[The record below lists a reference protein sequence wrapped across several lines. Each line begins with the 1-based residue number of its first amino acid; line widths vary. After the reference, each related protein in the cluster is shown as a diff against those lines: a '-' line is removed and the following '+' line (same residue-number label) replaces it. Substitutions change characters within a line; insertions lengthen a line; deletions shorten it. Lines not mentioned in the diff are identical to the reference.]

1 MTCPPI
7 QCILCSPGGRKED
20 PPRAEVRT
28 AQPTLFARV
37 DHGKQ
42 MTYKTDG
49 SVHHGGVKN
58 EDLTVQILNEK
69 QIYSETVEKRGGTK
83 CKEDAVAGD
92 KKISIKRKEGISN
105 GSFDWFNTSTYNDV
119 LGDTFDHFLS
129 NMKELRQ
136 MPESL
141 RSDEEFVLKIRDSF
155 NQLCEL
161 SLDSLTSAQV
171 IEILQ
176 RGLIE
181 HNAGFDL
188 VINDTKTSEL
198 YKFSAEQHPAVGYIQ
213 KGYSVVLKGNG
224 KSSRMVYFVDA
235 DGNVY
240 DCGLRIRVT
249 SNNGINAFLGTSK
262 ANRNSQVVI
271 KLQQDKVGKLLQE
284 VKAECVTY

>member
-1 MTCPPI
+1 
-7 QCILCSPGGRKED
+7 
-20 PPRAEVRT
+20 
-28 AQPTLFARV
+28 
-37 DHGKQ
+37 

-69 QIYSETVEKRGGTK
+69 KIYSETVEKRGGTK
-83 CKEDAVAGD
+83 VKEDAVAGTQ
-92 KKISIKRKEGISN
+92 KISIKRKEGITN
-105 GSFDWFNTSTYNDV
+105 GSFDWFNTSAYNDA
-119 LGDTFDHFLS
+119 LGDTFDHFIS

-161 SLDSLTSAQV
+161 ALDTLTSARIADILRFGF
-171 IEILQ
+171 IEA
-176 RGLIE
+176 
-181 HNAGFDL
+181 NKGFDV
-188 VINDTKTSEL
+188 VINDTKTSEI
-198 YKFSAEQHPAVGYIQ
+198 YVFDAGHHPAVDYIS
-213 KGYSVVLKGNG
+213 KGYSIVLKGNG

-240 DCGLRIRVT
+240 DCGLRLRVT

-271 KLQQDKVGKLLQE
+271 KLQQDKVANLLQQ
-284 VKAECVTY
+284 VNAQKVTY

>member
-1 MTCPPI
+1 
-7 QCILCSPGGRKED
+7 
-20 PPRAEVRT
+20 
-28 AQPTLFARV
+28 
-37 DHGKQ
+37 

-69 QIYSETVEKRGGTK
+69 KIYSETVEKRGGTK

-105 GSFDWFNTSTYNDV
+105 GSFDWFNTSAYNDV

-155 NQLCEL
+155 NALCEL

-198 YKFSAEQHPAVGYIQ
+198 YVFAAEQHPAVGYIQ
-213 KGYSVVLKGNG
+213 KGYNIVLKGNG

-235 DGNVY
+235 EGNVY
-240 DCGLRIRVT
+240 DCGLRLRVT

-284 VKAECVTY
+284 VNAHCDAY

>member
-1 MTCPPI
+1 
-7 QCILCSPGGRKED
+7 
-20 PPRAEVRT
+20 
-28 AQPTLFARV
+28 
-37 DHGKQ
+37 

-58 EDLTVQILNEK
+58 EDQTVLILNEK
-69 QIYSETVEKRGGTK
+69 KVYSETVEKRGGTK

-92 KKISIKRKEGISN
+92 QKISIKRKEGITN
-105 GSFDWFNTSTYNDV
+105 GSFDWFNTSAYNDA
-119 LGDTFDHFLS
+119 LGDTFTHFLS

-155 NQLCEL
+155 NALCEL
-161 SLDSLTSAQV
+161 ALDTLTSAQV
-171 IEILQ
+171 TDILR
-176 RGLIE
+176 RGLIDA
-181 HNAGFDL
+181 NSGFDV

-198 YKFSAEQHPAVGYIQ
+198 YKFSAGQHPAVDYIT
-213 KGYSVVLKGNG
+213 KGYSIVLKGNG

-240 DCGLRIRVT
+240 DCGLRLRVT

-271 KLQQDKVGKLLQE
+271 KLQQDKVRQLLQQIG
-284 VKAECVTY
+284 AEATSY

>member
-1 MTCPPI
+1 
-7 QCILCSPGGRKED
+7 
-20 PPRAEVRT
+20 
-28 AQPTLFARV
+28 
-37 DHGKQ
+37 

-69 QIYSETVEKRGGTK
+69 KIYSHPVEKRGGTK
-83 CKEDAVAGD
+83 VKEDAVAGYQR
-92 KKISIKRKEGISN
+92 ISIKRKEGITN
-105 GSFDWFNTSTYNDV
+105 GSFDWFNTSAYNDV

-141 RSDEEFVLKIRDSF
+141 RSDEEFVLKIRDGF
-155 NQLCEL
+155 NALCEL
-161 SLDSLTSAQV
+161 ALDSLTSAQV
-171 IEILQ
+171 TEILR
-176 RGLIE
+176 RGLIDA
-181 HNAGFDL
+181 NCGFDV

-198 YKFSAEQHPAVGYIQ
+198 YVFSADQHPAHDYIA
-213 KGYSVVLKGNG
+213 KGYSIVLKGNG

-235 DGNVY
+235 AGNVY
-240 DCGLRIRVT
+240 DCGLRLRVT

-271 KLQQDKVGKLLQE
+271 KLQQDKVKQLLQQIGTE
-284 VKAECVTY
+284 ATSY

>member
-1 MTCPPI
+1 
-7 QCILCSPGGRKED
+7 
-20 PPRAEVRT
+20 
-28 AQPTLFARV
+28 
-37 DHGKQ
+37 

-83 CKEDAVAGD
+83 VKEDAVAGTQ
-92 KKISIKRKEGISN
+92 KISIKRKEGITN
-105 GSFDWFNTSTYNDV
+105 GSFDWFNTSAYNDA

-141 RSDEEFVLKIRDSF
+141 RTDEEFVLKIRDAF
-155 NQLCEL
+155 NSLCEL
-161 SLDSLTSAQV
+161 ALDTLTSAQV
-171 IEILQ
+171 TDILQ

-188 VINDTKTSEL
+188 VINDTKTSEI
-198 YKFSAEQHPAVGYIQ
+198 YKFAADQHPAVDYIS
-213 KGYSVVLKGNG
+213 KGYSIVLKGNG
-224 KSSRMVYFVDA
+224 KSSRMVYFVDQQ
-235 DGNVY
+235 GEVY
-240 DCGLRIRVT
+240 DCGLRLRVT
-249 SNNGINAFLGTSK
+249 SNNGINAFLGNSK

-271 KLQQDKVGKLLQE
+271 KLQQDKVAQLLRS
-284 VKAECVTY
+284 VAADVTVY